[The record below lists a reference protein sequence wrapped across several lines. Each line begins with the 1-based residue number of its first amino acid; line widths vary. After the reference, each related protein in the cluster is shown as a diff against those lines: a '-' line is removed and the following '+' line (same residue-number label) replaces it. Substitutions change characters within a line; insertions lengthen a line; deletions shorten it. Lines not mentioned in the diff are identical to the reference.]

1 MAKRAVIAEIQKM
14 ILTRLY
20 GEGMWLADRDAVDVI
35 DRRLRQLGLQETVP
49 EYPSSTR
56 ATALGNELK
65 LDLIMVFLGIWAEE
79 EVPLILMN
87 HGLFDE
93 YDLEEFYDRMARGID
108 PEMLLLPIVQN
119 AYIKIFNPSG
129 LHS

>member
-1 MAKRAVIAEIQKM
+1 
-14 ILTRLY
+14 
-20 GEGMWLADRDAVDVI
+20 
-35 DRRLRQLGLQETVP
+35 
-49 EYPSSTR
+49 
-56 ATALGNELK
+56 
-65 LDLIMVFLGIWAEE
+65 MVFLGLWAEE

-87 HGLFDE
+87 YGLFDE

>member
-49 EYPSSTR
+49 EDPSTTR

-65 LDLIMVFLGIWAEE
+65 LDLIKVFLGLWAEE
-79 EVPLILMN
+79 EVPMILMN
-87 HGLFDE
+87 YGLFDE
-93 YDLEEFYDRMARGID
+93 YDLEEIYDRMEWGFD
-108 PEMLLLPIVQN
+108 PERLLLPVVQN
-119 AYIKIFNPSG
+119 AHFKFHNPSG
-129 LHS
+129 LQN

>member
-49 EYPSSTR
+49 EDPSSTR
-56 ATALGNELK
+56 ATTLGSELN
-65 LDLIMVFLGIWAEE
+65 LDLIMVFLGLWAED
-79 EVPLILMN
+79 EVPLILMDY
-87 HGLFDE
+87 GLFDE
-93 YDLEEFYDRMARGID
+93 YDLEEFYDRMEWGFD
-108 PEMLLLPIVQN
+108 PERLLLPIVQN

>member
-1 MAKRAVIAEIQKM
+1 MAKRAVISEIQKM
-14 ILTRLY
+14 ILTRLF

-49 EYPSSTR
+49 EDPSSTQ
-56 ATALGNELK
+56 ATTLGSELN
-65 LDLIMVFLGIWAEE
+65 LDLIWVFLGLWAEE

-87 HGLFDE
+87 YGLFDE
-93 YDLEEFYDRMARGID
+93 YDLEEVYDRMEWGFD
-108 PEMLLLPIVQN
+108 PERLLLPIVQN

>member
-49 EYPSSTR
+49 EDPSTTR

-65 LDLIMVFLGIWAEE
+65 LNLIKVFFGVWDEY
-79 EVPLILMN
+79 EVPMILMDN
-87 HGLFDE
+87 GLFDE
-93 YDLEEFYDRMARGID
+93 YELDEIHDRMERDFD
-108 PEMLLLPIVQN
+108 PEILLLPIVQN

>member
-49 EYPSSTR
+49 EDPSSTR

-65 LDLIMVFLGIWAEE
+65 LDLIMVFLGLLAEE

-87 HGLFDE
+87 YGLFDE
-93 YDLEEFYDRMARGID
+93 YDLEEFYDRMAWGFD
-108 PEMLLLPIVQN
+108 PDRLLLPLVHN

>member
-49 EYPSSTR
+49 EDPSSTR
-56 ATALGNELK
+56 APALGNELK
-65 LDLIMVFLGIWAEE
+65 LDLIMVFFGGLGRGGSP
-79 EVPLILMN
+79 VDT
-87 HGLFDE
+87 DE
-93 YDLEEFYDRMARGID
+93 LW
-108 PEMLLLPIVQN
+108 VV
-119 AYIKIFNPSG
+119 
-129 LHS
+129 